1 MEYPLNIGFKL
12 VAISPQMRVTDATG
26 NLVFHVKQKAFKLKE
41 EIGVFADEAQTD
53 KRYGMKADRV
63 IDFSAEYHFTDAD
76 GNAVGSV
83 KRQGMKSLWK
93 AHFDINVLSTGAAI
107 SIKEKDP
114 WVKVLDA
121 LLQQIPLI
129 GMFAGY
135 LFNPTYLVSRGE
147 DDVLFTV
154 KKQPA
159 FFEGKFKI
167 EKNAD
172 MDESEEE
179 CALLGVMMMLLLE
192 RSRG

>member
-1 MEYPLNIGFKL
+1 MDYPLDVKFKL
-12 VAISPQMRVTDATG
+12 IAISPQMWVTDAGG
-26 NLVFHVKQKAFKLKE
+26 NLIAYVKQKAFKLKE
-41 EIGVFADEAQTD
+41 EIGVFADEGQTD

-63 IDFSAEYHFTDAD
+63 IDFSAEYHFTDAA
-76 GNAVGSV
+76 GSALGSV

-93 AHFDINVLSTGAAI
+93 AHFDINVAATGGAL

-147 DDVLFTV
+147 EVLFTI

-167 EKNAD
+167 EKTAD
-172 MDESEEE
+172 VEGPEEE
-179 CALLGVMMMLLLE
+179 CALLGMMMMLLLE